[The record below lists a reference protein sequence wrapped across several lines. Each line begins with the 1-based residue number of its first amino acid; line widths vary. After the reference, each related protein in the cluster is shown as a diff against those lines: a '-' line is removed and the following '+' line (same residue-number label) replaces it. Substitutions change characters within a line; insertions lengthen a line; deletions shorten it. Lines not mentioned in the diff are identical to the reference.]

1 MDFESRKKKKSAKAE
16 EFIKKMK
23 KTQKETKAIL
33 RKVLK
38 DEVVCK
44 LEENKASRV

>member
-1 MDFESRKKKKSAKAE
+1 MNFESRKKKKSAKAE
-16 EFIKKMK
+16 EFIKKIK

-38 DEVVCK
+38 EMK
-44 LEENKASRV
+44 